1 MVLGT
6 PMDIPGTGHYVSFAD
21 TEGNHVS
28 LLQPG
33 RNVICGRRNKIDE
46 PGATN
51 DESRYA
57 KTHAQHLVQ

>member
-1 MVLGT
+1 
-6 PMDIPGTGHYVSFAD
+6 MDIRGTGHCASFAD
-21 TEGNHVS
+21 TEGRH
-28 LLQPG
+28 
-33 RNVICGRRNKIDE
+33 VICGRRNKIDE